1 MASQTVNVTCGFC
14 QLRKEKPP
22 TVFTSLGPG
31 NFSLSSVVAADN
43 DYSDCF
49 AAVPTKPPF

>member
-1 MASQTVNVTCGFC
+1 MASQAVNVTCGFC

-43 DYSDCF
+43 DYSDC
-49 AAVPTKPPF
+49 